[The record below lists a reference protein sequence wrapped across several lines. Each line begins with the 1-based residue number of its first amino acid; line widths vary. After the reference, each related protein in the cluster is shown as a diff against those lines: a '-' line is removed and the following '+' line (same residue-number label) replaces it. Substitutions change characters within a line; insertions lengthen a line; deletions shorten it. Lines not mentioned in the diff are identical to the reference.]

1 MPDYKSGTTSYQ
13 DFQSCKTSTCLRL
26 LKKIVI
32 LQIEKMLIM
41 KKLILFALCIA
52 MGGALFAQSK
62 SELKEQ
68 LDALTAQ
75 VETLKSDLN
84 NSIQERNQL
93 QKTMT
98 AERNQ
103 LQSTINLLEEKIAAL
118 NTTINMQNTT
128 LASYADQVA
137 RLNNEIANLT
147 NPVVGDSS
155 RHAPAPMA
163 ASQNYPRERIVF
175 FSNSKNNTFTVPEG
189 KTWDISSGILLST
202 ANKYVERSP
211 KVYITDWN
219 SKKLNNYE
227 ISYGTIPEK
236 TTIKLQIIMWNGNN
250 YGIGPNDAEG
260 YIFIKE
266 YDNE

>member
-1 MPDYKSGTTSYQ
+1 
-13 DFQSCKTSTCLRL
+13 
-26 LKKIVI
+26 
-32 LQIEKMLIM
+32 M
-41 KKLILFALCIA
+41 KKLIIFALCIA

-93 QKTMT
+93 QRTMT

-103 LQSTINLLEEKIAAL
+103 LQSTITLLEEKIAAL
-118 NTTINMQNTT
+118 NNTINMQNTT

-147 NPVVGDSS
+147 NLVVGDSS
-155 RHAPAPMA
+155 RHVPAPMA
-163 ASQNYPRERIVF
+163 VSQNSPRERIVF

-189 KTWDISSGILLST
+189 KTWRIKGHSLVWGGG
-202 ANKYVERSP
+202 KYENVLDNII
-211 KVYITDWN
+211 ITRWN
-219 SKKLNNYE
+219 SQKVEKE
-227 ISYGTIPEK
+227 IGRTEFYDAIPEK
-236 TTIKLQIIMWNGNN
+236 TTIKLQIGVN
-250 YGIGPNDAEG
+250 YQNTIYPNDAEG
-260 YIFIKE
+260 YIIIQE
-266 YDNE
+266 WDNE

>member
-1 MPDYKSGTTSYQ
+1 
-13 DFQSCKTSTCLRL
+13 
-26 LKKIVI
+26 
-32 LQIEKMLIM
+32 M
-41 KKLILFALCIA
+41 KKLIIFALCIA

-93 QKTMT
+93 QRTMT

-103 LQSTINLLEEKIAAL
+103 LQSTITLLEEKIAAL
-118 NTTINMQNTT
+118 NNTINMQNTT

-147 NPVVGDSS
+147 NLVVGDSS
-155 RHAPAPMA
+155 RHVPAPMA
-163 ASQNYPRERIVF
+163 VSQNSPRERIVF

-189 KTWDISSGILLST
+189 KTWLIHGNVLAPTS
-202 ANKYVERSP
+202 NKYPRVWLN
-211 KVYITDWN
+211 ITSWN
-219 SKKLNNYE
+219 SKKIEYE
-227 ISYGTIPEK
+227 IDTDLSLFNAIPEK
-236 TTIKLQIIMWNGNN
+236 TTIKLQIKCRDDNSNRI
-250 YGIGPNDAEG
+250 YPNDAEG
-260 YIFIKE
+260 YIIIQE

>member
-1 MPDYKSGTTSYQ
+1 
-13 DFQSCKTSTCLRL
+13 
-26 LKKIVI
+26 
-32 LQIEKMLIM
+32 M
-41 KKLILFALCIA
+41 KKLIIFALCIA

-93 QKTMT
+93 QRTMT

-103 LQSTINLLEEKIAAL
+103 LQSTITLLEEKIAAL
-118 NTTINMQNTT
+118 NNTINMQNAT
-128 LASYADQVA
+128 LASYADQVD

-147 NPVVGDSS
+147 NLVVGDSS
-155 RHAPAPMA
+155 RHVPAPMA
-163 ASQNYPRERIVF
+163 VSQNSPRERIVF

-189 KTWDISSGILLST
+189 KTWDISSGILLPT
-202 ANKYVERSP
+202 MNKYFYGSRMV
-211 KVYITDWN
+211 IATWN
-219 SKKLNNYE
+219 SKKLDNFTE
-227 ISYGTIPEK
+227 SGGGIPEK
-236 TTIKLQIIMWNGNN
+236 TTIKLQIICKDAN
-250 YGIGPNDAEG
+250 YNDIYPSDAEG
-260 YIFIKE
+260 YIIIRE

>member
-1 MPDYKSGTTSYQ
+1 
-13 DFQSCKTSTCLRL
+13 
-26 LKKIVI
+26 
-32 LQIEKMLIM
+32 M

-68 LDALTAQ
+68 LDTLKAQ

-93 QKTMT
+93 Q
-98 AERNQ
+98 
-103 LQSTINLLEEKIAAL
+103 STITLLEEKIAAL

-128 LASYADQVA
+128 LASYSDQVA

-147 NPVVGDSS
+147 NLVVGDSS

-163 ASQNYPRERIVF
+163 VSQNYPRERIVF

-189 KTWDISSGILLST
+189 KIWMIKSDALVST
-202 ANKYVERSP
+202 TGKYGTSDGTP
-211 KVYITDWN
+211 HTIITSWN
-219 SKKLNNYE
+219 SKKLNQFSYISDE
-227 ISYGTIPEK
+227 IYTAIPEK
-236 TTIKLQIIMWNGNN
+236 TTIKLQIKCWDNHCNII
-250 YGIGPNDAEG
+250 YPNDAEG
-260 YIFIKE
+260 YIIIRE
-266 YDNE
+266 CDNE